1 MLLLNKKD
9 IEKSVDLDGMMDQ
22 IEEAY
27 KIFESGAYYMPP
39 RPTVE
44 HDNKTL
50 IYMPC
55 YTKDSLG
62 TKMLTI
68 FPENASLGLPSIDG
82 LVLMNDPKT
91 GKPLAIL
98 DGQTVTA
105 YRTGA
110 VGGVGKRLPHGRN
123 CGRRRTGISFG
134 ALCMQGERYPHCLC
148 VQSQWTGLDRLSG
161 TFRKSD

>member
-1 MLLLNKKD
+1 
-9 IEKSVDLDGMMDQ
+9 MDQ

-39 RPTVE
+39 KDLTVE

-50 IYMPC
+50 IYMPGVIPK
-55 YTKDSLG
+55 TVWG

-68 FPENASLGLPSIDG
+68 FPENVSLGLPSIDG
-82 LVLMNDPKT
+82 LVFDERSKDRKT
-91 GKPLAIL
+91 AGNFGWTDS
-98 DGQTVTA
+98 DGRPNRSCRRSRYPAFVE
-105 YRTGA
+105 
-110 VGGVGKRLPHGRN
+110 KRLPHGRN

-134 ALCMQGERYPHCLC
+134 ALCMQGARYPHCLC

-161 TFRKSD
+161 KFRKSD

>member
-68 FPENASLGLPSIDG
+68 FPENAGLGLPSIDG

-110 VGGVGKRLPHGRN
+110 V
-123 CGRRRTGISFG
+123 
-134 ALCMQGERYPHCLC
+134 CMQGERDPHCLC